1 MRCDSLLFLVRKSC
15 LVNGIFSGGTLNS
28 LLKYWSS
35 ASFGY
40 DIDTELIWIKITAL
54 GFLDD
59 LHSSG

>member
-1 MRCDSLLFLVRKSC
+1 M
-15 LVNGIFSGGTLNS
+15 NGIFSGGTLNS
-28 LLKYWSS
+28 LLKYWIS
-35 ASFGY
+35 ASSGY

>member
-1 MRCDSLLFLVRKSC
+1 MFGGWYLFWLYFK
-15 LVNGIFSGGTLNS
+15 FT

-35 ASFGY
+35 ASSGY

>member
-15 LVNGIFSGGTLNS
+15 LVNDIFSSGTLNS
-28 LLKYWSS
+28 LLKYWSF
-35 ASFGY
+35 ASSGY

-54 GFLDD
+54 GFLGD